1 MRSRRQVRK
10 NPPSKAKK
18 RRKPAESA
26 SPPAP
31 PNRIRELRKRAR
43 MSLKDLSELTG
54 EPLQSL
60 SRWETKGGVT
70 VEKLAKVATA
80 LCVRTAE
87 LVESVAPPGSLTED
101 QAFVVD
107 RFTASSPETR
117 AVIIRIIEALTG
129 D

>member
-10 NPPSKAKK
+10 NPAPKASK

-54 EPLQSL
+54 EPIPTL

-70 VEKLAKVATA
+70 VEKLAKVVTA
-80 LCVRTAE
+80 LRVPIEEAFVKTLPAR
-87 LVESVAPPGSLTED
+87 LTSD
-101 QAFVVD
+101 QAFLLE
-107 RFTASSPETR
+107 RFAAATPQTR
-117 AVIIRIIEALTG
+117 DVIVRIVGALTET
-129 D
+129 